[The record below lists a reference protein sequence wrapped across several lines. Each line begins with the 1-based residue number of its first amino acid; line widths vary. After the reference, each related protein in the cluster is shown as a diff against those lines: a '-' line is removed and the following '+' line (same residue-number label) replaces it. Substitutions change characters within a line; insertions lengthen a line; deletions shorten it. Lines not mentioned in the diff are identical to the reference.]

1 VYYNPKDIVSG
12 DFYWATNH
20 HNLFYLI
27 VADSTGHGVPGA
39 FMSLLNI
46 NYLHEAINEKQILE
60 PANILNY
67 VRTRLINSLA
77 EDGSEEGGK
86 DGMDCSLLCFNFERM
101 ELQYA
106 CAYNSILLIRDNQ
119 LLELECDRM
128 PVGKGPKGEISFRNY
143 SIEIKPNDLLFALT
157 DGYADQFGGE
167 NGKKFM
173 SKNLRELLA
182 KNSHLPMHEQKQIL
196 ESTFVEW
203 LGNKEQVDDITLIG
217 VRV

>member
-157 DGYADQFGGE
+157 DGYADQFGGAT
-167 NGKKFM
+167 GKKLKY
-173 SKNLRELLA
+173 KNLKNYIL
-182 KNSHLPMHEQKQIL
+182 KNSQLSLIDQKIQLENSFNEWRGNIEQI
-196 ESTFVEW
+196 
-203 LGNKEQVDDITLIG
+203 DDVCIFGIKI
-217 VRV
+217 